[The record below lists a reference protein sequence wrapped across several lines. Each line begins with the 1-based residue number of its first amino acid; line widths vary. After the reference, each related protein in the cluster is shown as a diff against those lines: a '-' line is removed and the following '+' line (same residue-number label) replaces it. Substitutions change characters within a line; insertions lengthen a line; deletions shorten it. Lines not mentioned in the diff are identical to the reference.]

1 MHIFV
6 KYIHTLI
13 NGNPQGAMLA
23 IQNIVLGQLA
33 LQIYNLIKTIFQ
45 TSYPTFVCK
54 FHNYNLYTPVKVIYS
69 IYTVHHFIILRLK
82 SVRRM
87 IYAAYIKLYLH
98 RQSIYTQ
105 LW

>member
-33 LQIYNLIKTIFQ
+33 LQIYNLTRKYMHAETLALL
-45 TSYPTFVCK
+45 TKP
-54 FHNYNLYTPVKVIYS
+54 
-69 IYTVHHFIILRLK
+69 FIVFSEHEVSRA
-82 SVRRM
+82 VVMVTR
-87 IYAAYIKLYLH
+87 
-98 RQSIYTQ
+98 
-105 LW
+105 

>member
-33 LQIYNLIKTIFQ
+33 LQIYNLIKYIRLYIEQ
-45 TSYPTFVCK
+45 I
-54 FHNYNLYTPVKVIYS
+54 HNYNLQYIHQLQLCTVLIYRPSFYHSNIKICQENDIYS
-69 IYTVHHFIILRLK
+69 LYQIIFNLF
-82 SVRRM
+82 SF
-87 IYAAYIKLYLH
+87 AN
-98 RQSIYTQ
+98 
-105 LW
+105 